1 MYEIVHYIFSSF
13 WRWLGAVILLGV
25 IAEGLGGMFRIK
37 VVRTIKNQKNDREG
51 TDNEQQVRG
60 EKDAS

>member
-1 MYEIVHYIFSSF
+1 MFDIVQYIFSSF

-37 VVRTIKNQKNDREG
+37 IVRTIKNQKKVGED
-51 TDNEQQVRG
+51 TDNG
-60 EKDAS
+60 

>member
-1 MYEIVHYIFSSF
+1 MYEVVHYIFSSF

-37 VVRTIKNQKNDREG
+37 IVRTIKGQKRVGEE
-51 TDNEQQVRG
+51 TDN
-60 EKDAS
+60 A